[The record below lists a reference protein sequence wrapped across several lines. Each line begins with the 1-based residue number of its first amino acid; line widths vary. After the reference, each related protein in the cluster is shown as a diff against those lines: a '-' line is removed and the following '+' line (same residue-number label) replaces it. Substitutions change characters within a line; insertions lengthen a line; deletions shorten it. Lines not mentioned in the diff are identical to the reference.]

1 MDDLLKLAADAGHEI
16 STAEDALDEGAHD
29 AARDALD
36 RAADHL
42 ADLRARW
49 PDMSAPQRAVV
60 GPAAKAVRERLDAAA
75 ARVPARRTLSEA
87 PAEVDPEQEAEPEL
101 AGGASASPALEPP
114 AA

>member
-42 ADLRARW
+42 TALRARW
-49 PDMSAPQRAVV
+49 PDMSAPERAIV
-60 GPAAKAVRERLDAAA
+60 GPAAKAVRDRLDAAA
-75 ARVPARRTLSEA
+75 ARIPPRRTLSEA
-87 PAEVDPEQEAEPEL
+87 SAEIDPEQESEPETGA
-101 AGGASASPALEPP
+101 AGAAPEPP
-114 AA
+114 PATA